1 VLDETAGFYSDGL
14 SEQGLR
20 TLGGIAAQV
29 TFANLGAHNNTG
41 SSGTEA
47 F

>member
-1 VLDETAGFYSDGL
+1 VLDETAGFDSDCLG
-14 SEQGLR
+14 EQRFR

-29 TFANLGAHNNTG
+29 TFTNLGADNNTG
-41 SSGTEA
+41 TGGTEA